1 MEVKMVLALFK
12 CENWVELDFIVPNFQ
27 GYVRSTIT
35 DLGEIMEQIG
45 LTIRNIE
52 EITQKTQKTMA
63 LLGQGQIMETIGLT
77 LLKPNWALTLKIM
90 GLLTQGPETILPFQV
105 DKH

>member
-1 MEVKMVLALFK
+1 M
-12 CENWVELDFIVPNFQ
+12 DFIVPNFQ

-35 DLGEIMEQIG
+35 DLGEIMKQIG
-45 LTIRNIE
+45 LTIRNME
-52 EITQKTQKTMA
+52 EIMQKTQKTMA
-63 LLGQGQIMETIGLT
+63 LVGQGQIMKTIGLT